1 MTSAVPDPA
10 RPVAHVEKISETIAR
25 ALTHRIVS
33 GSMRGG
39 DRVGQEEIAAEF
51 SVSQGVVREALR
63 ALEARGLLL
72 SLPRRGV
79 RVPPLDRASVR
90 ELTIMRASLEPVA
103 LRVAI
108 GAPSREWFAQ
118 AEQAIVAAD
127 GSNDIAE
134 WEAANQR
141 FHLALVKGCGM
152 PRLIRCVEDLH
163 LASARYLYA
172 CWEGLAWQ
180 AKSQTEHRALLR
192 LIKKGQHEE
201 ACTLLREHILAA
213 GTALQAILP

>member
-1 MTSAVPDPA
+1 MTSAFPDRARQATPA
-10 RPVAHVEKISETIAR
+10 EKISEAIVH

-33 GSMRGG
+33 GSIGG
-39 DRVGQEEIAAEF
+39 GERIGQEEIAAEF
-51 SVSQGVVREALR
+51 NVSQGVVREAFR
-63 ALEARGLLL
+63 TLEARGLLV

-90 ELTIMRASLEPVA
+90 ELTIMRAALEPVA
-103 LRVAI
+103 LRVAL
-108 GAPSREWFAQ
+108 ALPSRAWLAE

-127 GSNDIAE
+127 ASNDIST

-152 PRLIRCVEDLH
+152 PRLVRCVEDLH

-172 CWEGLAWQ
+172 CWERLAWRT
-180 AKSQTEHRALLR
+180 KSQTEHRAMLR
-192 LIKKGQHEE
+192 LIKKDKREE
-201 ACTLLREHILAA
+201 ACTLLRQHILAA
-213 GTALQAILP
+213 GTALEKILQ